1 MAHFYAEIQGNRGL
15 ASRMGDV
22 SSGIW
27 GHIRGWNIG
36 GEVLMDEHDG
46 VDRVEFYLTGGS
58 NGGPS
63 EKLFIMTVELTPG
76 GPRVTAIGK
85 NFAHL
90 LTTME
95 PGHLPKR

>member
-15 ASRMGDV
+15 ASRMGDEA
-22 SSGIW
+22 SGIW
-27 GHIRGWNIG
+27 GHVRGWSIG
-36 GEVLMDEHDG
+36 GEVLMDVHEG
-46 VDRVEFYLTGGS
+46 NDRVEFYLTGGS
-58 NGGPS
+58 NGSPS

-76 GPRVTAIGK
+76 GLRVVSIGK

-95 PGHLPKR
+95 PGYISKR